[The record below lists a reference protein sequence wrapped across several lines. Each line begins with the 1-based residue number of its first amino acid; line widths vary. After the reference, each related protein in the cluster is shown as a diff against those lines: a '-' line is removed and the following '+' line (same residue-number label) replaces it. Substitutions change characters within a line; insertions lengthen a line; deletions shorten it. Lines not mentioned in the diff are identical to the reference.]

1 MQMSRQNIVQSLC
14 DDYCTSNYS
23 FSKSLLFKV
32 FGSTYENAIQ
42 MIVERLNW
50 NIGPTCYPVIVESLG
65 CYSQAE
71 VGCIINVY
79 HNMVTGKKI
88 PEYDRERNP
97 QAISNIE
104 KQTSE
109 NSGRPLVRVA
119 AVLWELYWGT
129 LDGQVRTDEIIWP
142 LRSAAAQDN
151 RQIPPDISS
160 TSRNIDDAFDWKV
173 WAIGGAIVLGTVGLI
188 SLSK

>member
-1 MQMSRQNIVQSLC
+1 M
-14 DDYCTSNYS
+14 
-23 FSKSLLFKV
+23 